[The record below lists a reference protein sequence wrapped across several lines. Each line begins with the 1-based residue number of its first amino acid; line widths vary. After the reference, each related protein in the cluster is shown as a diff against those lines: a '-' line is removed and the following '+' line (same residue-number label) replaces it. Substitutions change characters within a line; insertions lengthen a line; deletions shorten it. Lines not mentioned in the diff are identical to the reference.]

1 MEGVKS
7 RSRNYE
13 QKGVVNLATDNYA
26 DIKQIIMTDKTNIAT
41 KLADLKLFQNTLID
55 CGQKLMTATEDKT
68 IRERLEKMLDSDRE
82 NLKHID
88 KAISQFGNTV
98 QPRDITQKHAEAVT
112 KMMDG
117 SELTTYD
124 KFFQFELLKHQQTM
138 TGLVIHKAAQSLDED
153 LKKTMEPLNKVNFEN
168 RAHQEVLKGVLYFVG
183 TRELAGTE
191 PDMGIW
197 GSVEQGIAA
206 LKGVAG
212 SVASAVK

>member
-1 MEGVKS
+1 MG
-7 RSRNYE
+7 RYR
-13 QKGVVNLATDNYA
+13 ATIYKRCDRRCY
-26 DIKQIIMTDKTNIAT
+26 KQLRQYKFTMTDKTNLSS
-41 KLADLKLFQNTLID
+41 KLADLKLIQTVLID
-55 CGQKLMTATEDKT
+55 CGQKLMTLTDDQT

-82 NLKHID
+82 NLTYID
-88 KAISQFGNTV
+88 QAINQFGGAVET
-98 QPRDITQKHAEAVT
+98 RDITQKHAEAIG

-138 TGLVIHKAAQSLDED
+138 TGLVIHKVAQTLDDELQD
-153 LKKTMEPLNKVNFEN
+153 AMEPLNKVNFEN

-206 LKGVAG
+206 LKGAVSSA
-212 SVASAVK
+212 ASAVK